1 MRKSIDSRIIR
12 QWKNTRN
19 LRENICSEDLRQ
31 RSVSSDT
38 IRRKTRRLC
47 TFLRGDNFRTLKEI
61 LQDHIGYRRQLTKL
75 AKADLKKNYSGA
87 VLGWAWALIKPA
99 ILIFVFWFAFT
110 MGLRKGGDV
119 DGYPFFLWLIAGMI
133 PWFYMRDMI
142 TGGANSIRRYKYLV
156 TKIKFPIST
165 IPTFIS
171 MANLVVHF
179 GLMLVLLGIYIAF
192 GYLPT
197 VYWMQLPLYML
208 LMFLFFTVW
217 GLFAGVLSSISK
229 DFLNLVKSLVQ
240 ALFWL
245 SGILYDAN
253 SINVGWIR
261 SILLF
266 NPVTLIVNGY
276 RNSLIKQVW
285 FFEDLTELR
294 NFAIVFVIM
303 LVLALWAYKK
313 LKKDIPDVL

>member
-1 MRKSIDSRIIR
+1 M
-12 QWKNTRN
+12 
-19 LRENICSEDLRQ
+19 
-31 RSVSSDT
+31 
-38 IRRKTRRLC
+38 
-47 TFLRGDNFRTLKEI
+47 GTLKEI
-61 LQDHIGYRRQLTKL
+61 INDHITYRRQLWKL
-75 AKADLKKNYSGA
+75 AKADMKKTYSGA
-87 VLGWAWALIKPA
+87 VLGWAWAIIRPA

-110 MGLRKGGDV
+110 LGLRKGGAV

-142 TGGANSIRRYKYLV
+142 TGGANSIRRYRYLV
-156 TKIKFPIST
+156 TKIKFPIAT

-171 MANLVVHF
+171 MANLGVHI
-179 GLMLVLLGIYIAF
+179 GLMIILTVIYAAF
-192 GYLPT
+192 GYMPT
-197 VYWMQLPLYML
+197 IYYLQLPLYML
-208 LMFLFFTVW
+208 MMFAFFTVW
-217 GLFAGVLSSISK
+217 GLFAGLLSAISQ

-253 SINVGWIR
+253 SISQHWIR

-276 RNSLIKQVW
+276 RNVLIKHVW
-285 FFEDLTELR
+285 FWEHPSELR
-294 NFAIVFVIM
+294 NFAIVLVIM
-303 LVLALWAYKK
+303 MILAVWAYKK

>member
-1 MRKSIDSRIIR
+1 MS
-12 QWKNTRN
+12 
-19 LRENICSEDLRQ
+19 
-31 RSVSSDT
+31 
-38 IRRKTRRLC
+38 
-47 TFLRGDNFRTLKEI
+47 TLNEI
-61 LQDHIGYRRQLTKL
+61 LQDHIAYRKQLTKL
-75 AKADLKKNYSGA
+75 AKSDLKKSYSGA

-171 MANLVVHF
+171 MANMAVHM
-179 GLMLVLLGIYIAF
+179 GLMLILFGIYIAF
-192 GYLPT
+192 GYMPT
-197 VYWMQLPLYML
+197 VYWLQLPLYML
-208 LMFLFFTVW
+208 MMFLFFTVW
-217 GLFAGVLSSISK
+217 GLFAGLFSSISK

-253 SINVGWIR
+253 SIDVVWIR
-261 SILLF
+261 DILLF

-285 FFEDLTELR
+285 FFEDFSELR
-294 NFAIVFVIM
+294 NFAIVFIIM
-303 LVLALWAYKK
+303 LALAVWAYKK

>member
-1 MRKSIDSRIIR
+1 
-12 QWKNTRN
+12 
-19 LRENICSEDLRQ
+19 
-31 RSVSSDT
+31 
-38 IRRKTRRLC
+38 
-47 TFLRGDNFRTLKEI
+47 
-61 LQDHIGYRRQLTKL
+61 
-75 AKADLKKNYSGA
+75 
-87 VLGWAWALIKPA
+87 
-99 ILIFVFWFAFT
+99 
-110 MGLRKGGDV
+110 
-119 DGYPFFLWLIAGMI
+119 MI
-133 PWFYMRDMI
+133 PWFYMRYMI

-192 GYLPT
+192 GYMPT

>member
-1 MRKSIDSRIIR
+1 MV
-12 QWKNTRN
+12 T
-19 LRENICSEDLRQ
+19 
-31 RSVSSDT
+31 
-38 IRRKTRRLC
+38 
-47 TFLRGDNFRTLKEI
+47 
-61 LQDHIGYRRQLTKL
+61 
-75 AKADLKKNYSGA
+75 
-87 VLGWAWALIKPA
+87 
-99 ILIFVFWFAFT
+99 IFVFWFAFSL
-110 MGLRKGGDV
+110 GLKRGGPV
-119 DGYPFFLWLIAGMI
+119 NGYPFFLWLIAGMI

-192 GYLPT
+192 GYMPT